1 LTQHGQSLPK
11 NTLEELC
18 VRSQVMMQG
27 YNKKETEHNID
38 TKRWLHTDDVGYIDD
53 DGYRYPGN
61 WVPIFT

>member
-1 LTQHGQSLPK
+1 
-11 NTLEELC
+11 
-18 VRSQVMMQG
+18 MMQG

-38 TKRWLHTDDVGYIDD
+38 AKRWLHTDDVGYIDD